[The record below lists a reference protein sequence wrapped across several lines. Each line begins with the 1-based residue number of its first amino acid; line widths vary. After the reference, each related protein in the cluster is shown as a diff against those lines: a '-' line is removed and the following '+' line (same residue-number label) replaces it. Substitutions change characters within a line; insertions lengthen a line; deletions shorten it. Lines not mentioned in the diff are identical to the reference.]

1 MSGSNGIHPVVNL
14 NERQKC
20 PAHPTKRRWSDG
32 AEAGRAAQERSK
44 ESKLTIV
51 AYMCEACGYY
61 HLTKNSGGDSA
72 TLPDGKFSVGEFRAM
87 APNHPVF
94 ANNPADEPP
103 IVPGDHETRIRFA
116 RRFLEANPTPT
127 SEQLCEAIGG
137 CTKDTLRRVM
147 KDLGY
152 RNTRGRYAHW
162 VKNEPVDDRT
172 PLDTEYDNDAPEEPT
187 RWHGGRDI
195 PWREARLVDNL
206 DRLRH
211 IALGDLIDTYSA
223 AGLTLVLSLEGKDA

>member
-1 MSGSNGIHPVVNL
+1 MSGPNGLHPVANL
-14 NERQKC
+14 TERQKC
-20 PAHPTKRRWSDG
+20 PLNPTKRKYSDG
-32 AEAGRAAQERSK
+32 AEAGREAQKRAKSTGLPIE
-44 ESKLTIV
+44 
-51 AYMCEACGYY
+51 AYMCEGCGNY
-61 HLTKNSGGDSA
+61 HLTKGSRGGNGP
-72 TLPDGKFSVGEFRAM
+72 LPDGKFTVGEFRAK
-87 APNHPVF
+87 APSHPVF
-94 ANNPADEPP
+94 ADNVTEEPP
-103 IVPGDHETRIRFA
+103 IVPGDHETRLRFA
-116 RRFLEANPTPT
+116 REFLLTHPTPT
-127 SEQLCEAIGG
+127 SDEMCEAIGG

-162 VKNEPVDDRT
+162 VKNEPADDRT